1 MQTEYLIKDLRYVR
15 NNERRKIMTI
25 TYPIDNNLYVNI
37 TNKCSNRCEFCIRNF
52 GDSMGTSNTLWLEKE
67 PTSEEILADIL
78 KNDLYRYKELVFC
91 GYGEPLQRLETV
103 VEVLKE
109 LKKHSQISVRINT
122 NGQADLIY
130 DRPTAQELKGLV
142 DIISISLNAPDAQSY
157 DKMCHS
163 NFGEAAFDAILKY
176 ASDCK
181 NYIPEVIMTVV
192 DVIDTHQIE
201 LCRELTEKL
210 GVTFRVRHMTD

>member
-1 MQTEYLIKDLRYVR
+1 
-15 NNERRKIMTI
+15 
-25 TYPIDNNLYVNI
+25 
-37 TNKCSNRCEFCIRNF
+37 
-52 GDSMGTSNTLWLEKE
+52 
-67 PTSEEILADIL
+67 
-78 KNDLYRYKELVFC
+78 
-91 GYGEPLQRLETV
+91 

-181 NYIPEVIMTVV
+181 NHIPEVIMTVV

-201 LCRELTEKL
+201 LCRELTKKL